1 MKKYFV
7 LIMLL
12 LSVCLITGCKKKMVS
27 VTLDLKGGM
36 LETEEVVFQVEKKST
51 FDFPTPVKP
60 GYRFKGWKT
69 VHGDIYDN
77 STKITEDV
85 SLYAIWEDAVYTITY
100 DLKEDEKILSFEE
113 YTIETIINDFIK
125 DYNLYSKI
133 VVDKEN
139 FFATA
144 TAPLFENNGMFTNK
158 AMLEKWNWFI
168 VYINNVCPSYV
179 GIELEKGLSGNLTNI
194 NEKYIMQELDGFVNQ
209 KTSTAYSKTKPSAKY
224 NEESVINEY
233 KDILNEVYIENKT
246 TYEYG
251 DSFKLNKPIKEG
263 NYRFIGWSYN
273 GQIIEEVT
281 EETYGDLVLTPV
293 WDDVYYQINY
303 NLDGGKFESYF
314 ELYKESN
321 QKITL
326 PIPKKTG
333 KEFMG
338 WFDEE
343 GNRYYALEAGTTGEI
358 NLKAKWGAGYCY
370 IYYYDYNNELIEK
383 VEIEVGQ
390 TAPVKSAGEL
400 DGNTLEWYENDHI
413 YDFSTIVKDDLYLFA
428 KWDFIETIIKEMF
441 PEDLSQ
447 GLNVIEN
454 YTYNNQNVEIFWS
467 SSSFFIDVYGGA
479 VRLPSTKAEVTIDG
493 EFTMNN
499 KSMSHSF
506 KLQLDPITFPSL
518 KGKPATFGYFVNSL
532 IGFDATTVVDTLD
545 VLIHGFARVTS
556 TFGLDLSEVKGSMKS
571 VLEARK
577 YGTRVLLCTGAYG
590 AAAKVY
596 SDAASTESGRKTL
609 ARNLVQA
616 VIEYG
621 YDGIDID
628 WEYPGY
634 ETGRKTE
641 VDRANYTLLVEEI
654 YNQLKAVN
662 KDYLLT
668 AAIPGGSSGYVR
680 YDLRSLN
687 KYFDYIQLM
696 TYDLQ
701 SSDRVTHHTPLL
713 YDSKTTV
720 HGSVSTTIDTFTR
733 EGVSAEKLV
742 VGIAFYGRV
751 YTLTYA
757 PDTVEEVLGYKGIK
771 ESGGHMPY
779 TDIYRYYIKAS
790 ETDSN
795 ILVLY
800 DSAAKAPYI
809 YVKPS
814 KTVISYDDPQSIK
827 DKCQYAIDKN
837 LGGVM
842 FWEYWEDR
850 TGQLLQAIKEGM
862 NR

>member
-12 LSVCLITGCKKKMVS
+12 VSACLISGCKKKMVS
-27 VTLDLKGGM
+27 IELNLKGGT
-36 LETEEVVFQVEKKST
+36 LETEELIYQVEKKST
-51 FDFPTPVKP
+51 FDFPIPVKP
-60 GYRFKGWKT
+60 GYRFTGWKT
-69 VHGDIYDN
+69 ASGELVDS
-77 STKITEDV
+77 STKIKEDLV
-85 SLYAIWEDAVYTITY
+85 LYATWEDAIYTITY
-100 DLKEDEKILSFEE
+100 SLQEDEKILALNE
-113 YTIETIINDFIK
+113 YTIDNVIDDFIK
-125 DYNLYSKI
+125 DYNVYSKI
-133 VVDKEN
+133 VADKEN
-139 FFATA
+139 FYSTA
-144 TAPLFENNGMFTNK
+144 TAPLFSNNGMFTNSILL
-158 AMLEKWNWFI
+158 AKWNWLL
-168 VYINNVCPSYV
+168 VYIKNVCPSYV
-179 GIELEKGLSGNLTNI
+179 GIELEKGLTNNLSNI

-209 KTSTAYSKTKPSAKY
+209 KISSAYSKTKTSSNYGDEK
-224 NEESVINEY
+224 VINEY
-233 KDILNEVYIENKT
+233 HTVLNEVYIETKT

-251 DSFKLNKPIKEG
+251 DSFSLNFPVKEG
-263 NYRFIGWSYN
+263 NYRFIGWSCN
-273 GQIIEEVT
+273 GQIITEVNEST
-281 EETYGDLVLTPV
+281 FGDLVLTPV
-293 WDDVYYQINY
+293 WDGVYNQIHY

-314 ELYKESN
+314 ELYKTSD
-321 QKITL
+321 QKISL
-326 PIPKKTG
+326 PTPIKSG
-333 KEFMG
+333 KVFMG

-343 GNRYYALEAGTTGEI
+343 GNRYYSLDAGTTGEI

-370 IYYYDYNNELIEK
+370 VYYLDYNNELIEK
-383 VEIEVGQ
+383 VEIEIGQ
-390 TAPVKSAGEL
+390 TAPIKSAGEYE
-400 DGNTLEWYENDHI
+400 GNSLEWYDNDHI
-413 YDFSTIVKDDLYLFA
+413 YDFSTVVKKDLYLYA

-454 YTYNNQNVEIFWS
+454 YTYNDQQVEIFWL
-467 SSSFFIDVYGGA
+467 SSSFFIDVYTGA
-479 VRLPSTKAEVTIDG
+479 VRLPSTNATATIEG
-493 EFTMNN
+493 EFTMGNQV
-499 KSMSHSF
+499 MTHSF
-506 KLQLDPITFPSL
+506 TIELEPITFPSL
-518 KGKPATFGYFVNSL
+518 KGKQVAFGYFVNSL
-532 IGFDATTVVDTLD
+532 IGFNENDVLGTLD
-545 VLIHGFARVTS
+545 VLIHGFARVSNTYS
-556 TFGLDLSEVKGSMKS
+556 LDLSEVKGSMKS
-571 VLEARK
+571 ILAVRSK
-577 YGTRVLLCTGAYG
+577 GVRVLLCTGAYG

-609 ARNLVQA
+609 AKNLVDA

-641 VDRANYTLLVEEI
+641 VDRANYTLLIEEI

-701 SSDRVTHHTPLL
+701 SSNQVTHHTPLL

-720 HGSVSTTIDTFTR
+720 HGSVSSTINTFKN
-733 EGVSAEKLV
+733 EGVSPSKLV

-751 YTLTYA
+751 YTLSLD
-757 PDTVEEVLGYKGIK
+757 PGGVDKVLGYKNIK
-771 ESGGHMPY
+771 ESGNHMPY
-779 TDIYRYYIKAS
+779 TDIYRYYITQA
-790 ETDSN
+790 ENDSN
-795 ILVLY
+795 IHVLY
-800 DSAAKAPYI
+800 DEAAKAPYI
-809 YVKPS
+809 YVTTS

-827 DKCQYAIDKN
+827 DKCQYAIDNN

-862 NR
+862 NK